1 MPKSFEIEVT
11 ADANGIVVHLAGELD
26 LAVRGDVG
34 NRLAGVLTGVDAGQ
48 AGRVVIDLR
57 EVSFCDSSGLG
68 ALLDARQAAA
78 DAGVALVLRD
88 VPPAVDRLLEL
99 TDVDGW
105 LSRE

>member
-1 MPKSFEIEVT
+1 MPKRFEIEVT
-11 ADANGIVVHLAGELD
+11 TGADGIVVHLAGELD
-26 LAVRGDVG
+26 LAVRADVG
-34 NRLAGVLTGVDAGQ
+34 HRLAGVFTGVAADK
-48 AGRVVIDLR
+48 VVIDLR

-105 LSRE
+105 LNRE